1 MIEALT
7 LMVPI
12 MIIIDIG
19 MSTMNSISRPGH
31 LHSERPPP
39 LSLFVHLDYMQTEK
53 HEEIHARQ

>member
-19 MSTMNSISRPGH
+19 MSNISYIYRH
-31 LHSERPPP
+31 
-39 LSLFVHLDYMQTEK
+39 V
-53 HEEIHARQ
+53 IHTK